1 MEKNLGQDLMELRWV
16 NHQHTVEIL
25 KIIMFVQ
32 CLHALKMILIL
43 AVHMHI
49 IYIYCVSM
57 ILNAMLMAVFSAG
70 ESLYPPVPFILIIFI
85 SDYLFLSLFF
95 FFTPSSWESKTLQNT
110 PSKRKNV
117 PTSIMQKELNTAL
130 WKSKCAMFGCI
141 EMYYCPHSP
150 FPILQYGT

>member
-1 MEKNLGQDLMELRWV
+1 
-16 NHQHTVEIL
+16 
-25 KIIMFVQ
+25 MFVQ

-70 ESLYPPVPFILIIFI
+70 ESLYPPVPFILIFNIYFW
-85 SDYLFLSLFF
+85 LSFSFSFFF

-130 WKSKCAMFGCI
+130 SKSKCAMFGCI